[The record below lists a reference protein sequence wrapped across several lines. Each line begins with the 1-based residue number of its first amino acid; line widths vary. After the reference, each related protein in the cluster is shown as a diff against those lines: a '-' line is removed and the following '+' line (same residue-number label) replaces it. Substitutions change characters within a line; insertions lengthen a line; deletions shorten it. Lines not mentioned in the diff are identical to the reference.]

1 MIERHRLVAIAAIA
15 CAAVSIGRAQSSSA
29 VLSVTATV
37 VPSCRVDVPRQADP
51 SEMSTLPVSLACG
64 RGVGP
69 RIQRPQLGP
78 QTDGDDSAVVVD
90 DAVLVIDF

>member
-1 MIERHRLVAIAAIA
+1 MIERHRLIVIAAIA
-15 CAAVSIGRAQSSSA
+15 GAAVSIARAQSSSA

-51 SEMSTLPVSLACG
+51 SEMSTLPVSLVCG

-69 RIQRPQLGP
+69 RIQRPQFGLR
-78 QTDGDDSAVVVD
+78 TDVG
-90 DAVLVIDF
+90 DAVLLIDF